1 MRNSI
6 SVLNESGAARKR
18 AGCVMAVTPQQAEN
32 RGMAWVMAAFLFCP
46 CHLPLTLG
54 LAGVLLSGTAAGVML
69 QSHPYA
75 AGSIITAIW
84 LAGTWRGIQY
94 FRSARTFAQAVLHP
108 KPGGP
113 ARRDAS

>member
-1 MRNSI
+1 MRNRI
-6 SVLNESGAARKR
+6 SLLPDSVAARKR
-18 AGCVMAVTPQQAEN
+18 AACALTMTPEQAEN
-32 RGMAWVMAAFLFCP
+32 RGMAWVMGAFLICP

-54 LAGVLLSGTAAGVML
+54 LAATLLSGTAAGVWL
-69 QSHPYA
+69 RQHPFV

-108 KPGGP
+108 KPGG
-113 ARRDAS
+113 AA